1 MSKIEVKNLS
11 KSFCDKVVL
20 NNVSQVFSP
29 GSSSVILGKS
39 GIGKSVFIKSIV
51 GIVKPDENSEI
62 LIDDVL
68 IDASNDEYFGNIGF
82 LFQNNALFDSLTV
95 FENVAFRQI
104 FVMNKKRSELKDI
117 VIDRLGFVGLS
128 DDILHLKPSE
138 LSGGMQKRVALA
150 RLIMQNPSTIFL
162 DEPTTGLDPIMSEL
176 IGELALK
183 ILQEL
188 KATMITITHDMK
200 IAKKLG
206 QKILFMNDGSFVWS
220 GSKSDIETT
229 SDAYISQFVNG
240 DLIGPINI

>member
-11 KSFCDKVVL
+11 KSFGDKVVL